1 MKVLEVIGQGQIW
14 NLLIRR
20 IPKLL
25 LILEINEELKEIFQV
40 KARMYFQEDNEKRNW
55 TSSVAN

>member
-40 KARMYFQEDNEKRNW
+40 KARMYFHEDNEKMN
-55 TSSVAN
+55 

>member
-1 MKVLEVIGQGQIW
+1 MKVLEVKGQGQIW

-40 KARMYFQEDNEKRNW
+40 KGRMYIQEDNEEMN
-55 TSSVAN
+55 

>member
-1 MKVLEVIGQGQIW
+1 MTDLESAHQEDSRAVI
-14 NLLIRR
+14 NY
-20 IPKLL
+20 
-25 LILEINEELKEIFQV
+25 EELKEIFQV